1 LITSNFHR
9 TALTKDLFEDLT
21 ITFNSDLFDTF
32 QAKKNYAIQSLEQLR
47 NCNSKLA
54 IHVTICFLLTPQSES
69 CWRILI
75 GFSLIICASIIFYN
89 DIKKV
94 KNQTNNNR
102 HVLRAVTNK
111 CLRKLADETV
121 DADDIRQFFIDQLDE
136 VLNELKQL

>member
-1 LITSNFHR
+1 MKNWRISSASTVSSANFRKHLFVLGDGKSLE
-9 TALTKDLFEDLT
+9 LTKQIKSNKEV
-21 ITFNSDLFDTF
+21 FDCL
-32 QAKKNYAIQSLEQLR
+32 KKFGLSN
-47 NCNSKLA
+47 
-54 IHVTICFLLTPQSES
+54 
-69 CWRILI
+69 
-75 GFSLIICASIIFYN
+75 N